1 MSEACWF
8 SSGISGGGLVLV
20 DSPDSEGSSKI
31 SSSVKGRI
39 SNGVQGCSPLV
50 RLSVNSFVVGE
61 GSGDQ
66 SLGGPWEDGNV
77 SGESGPD
84 VDADEGREV
93 VWVAVV
99 AAAVVRVE
107 TSWFC
112 ESIYNRILKS
122 YNSRVIIGRWVILS

>member
-1 MSEACWF
+1 MRACGF

-20 DSPDSEGSSKI
+20 DSPDSEGSSKM

-50 RLSVNSFVVGE
+50 RLRVNSLVVGE

-66 SLGGPWEDGNV
+66 SLGGQWEEGKV

-93 VWVAVV
+93 VSVVV
-99 AAAVVRVE
+99 AATVVFRVE
-107 TSWFC
+107 KSWFC

>member
-1 MSEACWF
+1 M
-8 SSGISGGGLVLV
+8 
-20 DSPDSEGSSKI
+20 
-31 SSSVKGRI
+31 
-39 SNGVQGCSPLV
+39 QGCSPLV

-112 ESIYNRILKS
+112 ESIYKRILKS
-122 YNSRVIIGRWVILS
+122 YNSRVIIGRWVFLS